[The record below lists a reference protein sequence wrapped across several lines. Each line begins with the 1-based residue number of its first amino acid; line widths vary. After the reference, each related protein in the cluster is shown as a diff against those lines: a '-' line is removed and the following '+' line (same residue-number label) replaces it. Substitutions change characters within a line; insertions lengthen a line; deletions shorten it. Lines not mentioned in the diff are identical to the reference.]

1 MIELRRTC
9 PQGHEWHT
17 TAGAVSDAAAA
28 ETCPVCGALADTL
41 VPAGATPGAVSP
53 QSATAAVAFPTVP
66 GYTIEAELGRGG
78 MGVVYRAWQTG
89 LRRAV
94 ALKMVI
100 AGPLASPELL
110 AHFRTEAEAVAR
122 LAHPNIVQIFEI
134 GEAAGRPYFSME
146 YVPGGSLAERMHGPR
161 EPHEAA
167 KIVATLARAVHY
179 AHEQG
184 IVHRDLKPANVLL
197 TVEGTPKIADFGL
210 AKLTAGESSSQTCT
224 GDVMGSPSYMS
235 PEQARGA
242 TTQIGPASDVY
253 ALGAVLYELLTG
265 RPPFAGRDAMET
277 LLSVLHDEPVPP
289 HRLAPRVPRNMETI
303 ALHCLDKSPRLRV

>member
-1 MIELRRTC
+1 M
-9 PQGHEWHT
+9 
-17 TAGAVSDAAAA
+17 
-28 ETCPVCGALADTL
+28 
-41 VPAGATPGAVSP
+41 
-53 QSATAAVAFPTVP
+53 
-66 GYTIEAELGRGG
+66 
-78 MGVVYRAWQTG
+78 
-89 LRRAV
+89 
-94 ALKMVI
+94 
-100 AGPLASPELL
+100 
-110 AHFRTEAEAVAR
+110 AR

-235 PEQARGA
+235 PEQAP
-242 TTQIGPASDVY
+242 GPP
-253 ALGAVLYELLTG
+253 
-265 RPPFAGRDAMET
+265 RR
-277 LLSVLHDEPVPP
+277 SVRRRTFTPWEQCC
-289 HRLAPRVPRNMETI
+289 T
-303 ALHCLDKSPRLRV
+303 SY